1 MLNFLFNVS
10 WTILK
15 ASITINMFYIVVS
28 VNVIG
33 FFKIDITFIALM
45 TPIKTHCY
53 KGANAMLLAD
63 NFLRN

>member
-1 MLNFLFNVS
+1 
-10 WTILK
+10 
-15 ASITINMFYIVVS
+15 MFYIVVS

-33 FFKIDITFIALM
+33 FFKINITFIALM

-53 KGANAMLLAD
+53 KGANAMLLDD